1 MTGVYYSSAGLQHP
15 NYRELLIPDLYADM
29 MDRVSALLA
38 AGGPKSFLNP
48 GFLFT
53 MFSEW
58 SGLIQVL
65 ELRNTEQSFLKTY
78 KNKYLCYQ
86 WVNVLF
92 SVTFTI
98 FKEVFVSRNAFKF
111 NSNR

>member
-58 SGLIQVL
+58 SGLIQVIKFNPL
-65 ELRNTEQSFLKTY
+65 HFL
-78 KNKYLCYQ
+78 
-86 WVNVLF
+86 
-92 SVTFTI
+92 TI
-98 FKEVFVSRNAFKF
+98 FVSRTHF
-111 NSNR
+111 SLIPVGILR

>member
-1 MTGVYYSSAGLQHP
+1 MTGVYYSSPGFQHP

-65 ELRNTEQSFLKTY
+65 KLKKKHGTDFLKSYINIYLSPLQFVKTIFISRNTF
-78 KNKYLCYQ
+78 
-86 WVNVLF
+86 
-92 SVTFTI
+92 
-98 FKEVFVSRNAFKF
+98 
-111 NSNR
+111 

>member
-1 MTGVYYSSAGLQHP
+1 VTGVYYSSAGLQHP

-58 SGLIQVL
+58 SGLIQVIKL
-65 ELRNTEQSFLKTY
+65 KYKEQ
-78 KNKYLCYQ
+78 
-86 WVNVLF
+86 
-92 SVTFTI
+92 I
-98 FKEVFVSRNAFKF
+98 FKYRI
-111 NSNR
+111 

>member
-1 MTGVYYSSAGLQHP
+1 MLTTTNCLYPTSLRCHNIYFIAEKGHSVTGVYYSSAGLQHP

-65 ELRNTEQSFLKTY
+65 K
-78 KNKYLCYQ
+78 
-86 WVNVLF
+86 
-92 SVTFTI
+92 
-98 FKEVFVSRNAFKF
+98 
-111 NSNR
+111 

>member
-58 SGLIQVL
+58 SGLIQVIKSKY
-65 ELRNTEQSFLKTY
+65 TEQIF
-78 KNKYLCYQ
+78 KNHIETNTCAT
-86 WVNVLF
+86 NVLF
-92 SVTFTI
+92 FATLYI
-98 FKEVFVSRNAFKF
+98 F
-111 NSNR
+111 